1 MPQFRRFAGA
11 TSLPTKTKTTH
22 LLAAALAC
30 VTPGLCTAQ
39 LSNLNWD
46 AASGNWNN
54 PNNWSGNIP
63 GVPDDS
69 RTAVIDNEGT
79 AQLRSTGAQTYSIQ
93 IGNLNGGR
101 LEIIDDGQLET
112 DTSASIGLQAGS
124 IGTVIVDGPTSQ
136 WGSSSPSFNLTVG
149 ESGSGT
155 LTVSN
160 GGKVSNTTSPLP
172 TSVGK
177 NSGSIGLITI
187 DGVGSSLTQTLA
199 SLIIGHF
206 GTGTLSIENDGVV
219 SVGSGTG
226 SLSLGRAGGS
236 GTLNIGNGAAAGV
249 LNATSVSGGTG
260 TATINFNHTD
270 TNYHFTDNGT
280 ATGNAIVISG
290 STSVIFI
297 GSGTTTLTGNHTYTG
312 NTTVNNG
319 TLRLADNNRISDAGN
334 MVINGGTFDLNNF
347 NETVANLYGTGGVI
361 NLGNSGNSTLTVNQA
376 VNSTYGGSFIGNANS
391 FSHNP
396 LIKNGPGTLTLG
408 GTSLQT
414 GSAQIAVNAGRLAV
428 AGGNAIADSYGLT
441 GAGEFEL
448 LNDETISNLSMGST
462 GKVLLNDNTLTI
474 RTVPAMVGNN
484 NAAISGTGSIVI
496 SGDGGA
502 KTCTRL
508 PTIPARQHL
517 AAGN

>member
-1 MPQFRRFAGA
+1 
-11 TSLPTKTKTTH
+11 
-22 LLAAALAC
+22 
-30 VTPGLCTAQ
+30 
-39 LSNLNWD
+39 
-46 AASGNWNN
+46 
-54 PNNWSGNIP
+54 
-63 GVPDDS
+63 
-69 RTAVIDNEGT
+69 
-79 AQLRSTGAQTYSIQ
+79 
-93 IGNLNGGR
+93 
-101 LEIIDDGQLET
+101 GQLET

-149 ESGSGT
+149 ESGTGT
-155 LTVSN
+155 LAVSN

-187 DGVGSSLTQTLA
+187 DGVGSSLTHTLA
-199 SLIIGHF
+199 GMIIGDFGTGTLEIRNGGLAENTFALVGRAAGGSGSVTVTGSGSAWNNGTGLRIGDF

-226 SLSLGRAGGS
+226 SLSLGRAGGN
-236 GTLNIGNGAAAGV
+236 GTLNIGNGATAGV

-290 STSVIFI
+290 STSVNFI

-361 NLGNSGNSTLTVNQA
+361 NLGNSGNSTLTVNQT

-414 GSAQIAVNAGRLAV
+414 GSAQITVNAGRLAV
-428 AGGNAIADSYGLT
+428 AGGNAIADTYGLT

-496 SGDGGA
+496 SGDGG
-502 KTCTRL
+502 
-508 PTIPARQHL
+508 
-517 AAGN
+517 